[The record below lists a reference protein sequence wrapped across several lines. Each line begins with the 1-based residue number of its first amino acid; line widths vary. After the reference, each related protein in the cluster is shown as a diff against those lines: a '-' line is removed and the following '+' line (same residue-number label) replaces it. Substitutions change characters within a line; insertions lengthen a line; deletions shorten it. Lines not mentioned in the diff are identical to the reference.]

1 MNALR
6 LTKPQIVYLIGDSLV
21 LALVTVIGAAQ
32 HNTLGSGVGHLLAT
46 FVPMLAAW
54 LLTAPFLGA
63 FDLQKMG
70 DARQL
75 WRPFWAMILAAPI
88 GTLLRGLWLGRPIDP
103 IFVIVIGGISALGL
117 LAWRAAAR
125 VFMARRLGDRHG

>member
-6 LTKPQIVYLIGDSLV
+6 LSKPQIIYLIGDTLI

-32 HNTLGSGVGHLLAT
+32 HNTLGSGMGHLLAT
-46 FVPMLAAW
+46 FVPMLIAW

-63 FDLQKMG
+63 FDPQKMG
-70 DARQL
+70 NTSQL
-75 WRPFWAMILAAPI
+75 WRPFWAMILAAPL

-103 IFVIVIGGISALGL
+103 IFVIVIGGISALSL
-117 LAWRAAAR
+117 LGWRAVAR
-125 VFMARRLGDRHG
+125 LYTTRWLRSPHG

>member
-6 LTKPQIVYLIGDSLV
+6 LSKPQIIYLIGDTIV

-32 HNTLGSGVGHLLAT
+32 HNTLGNGVAHLLAT
-46 FVPMLAAW
+46 FVPMLLAW

-63 FDLQKMG
+63 FDPQKMG
-70 DARQL
+70 NASQL
-75 WRPFWAMILAAPI
+75 WRPFWAMILAAPL

-117 LAWRAAAR
+117 LAWRAIAR
-125 VFMARRLGDRHG
+125 PYTTRWLRSNHG

>member
-6 LTKPQIVYLIGDSLV
+6 LSKPQIIYLIGDTLI

-32 HNTLGSGVGHLLAT
+32 HNTLGSGMGHLLAT
-46 FVPMLAAW
+46 FVPMLIAW

-70 DARQL
+70 NASQL
-75 WRPFWAMILAAPI
+75 WRPFWAMILAAPL

-103 IFVIVIGGISALGL
+103 IFVIVIGGISALSL
-117 LAWRAAAR
+117 LGWRAVAR
-125 VFMARRLGDRHG
+125 LYIIRWLRSTHG